1 MAPIVDLPIVL
12 VNHGGFVPLLFDVLE
27 HLGVQTQFATC
38 VCRGEAAPGGLKG
51 HIVVDLRIP
60 ASTTHPDLP
69 AFGKVEVETSVE
81 ACIQSVCRIA
91 LRHICRDAHAY
102 LRDTPYRLLP
112 RALDQT
118 QRAHR
123 QIVEADHAA
132 YNAGDPCLEVMS
144 HYVLHQDRF
153 ITEIT
158 GQNRA
163 YRNLVFDAETKLGEQ
178 EQLTE
183 KLFQEALQERTD
195 FRENTRLHVELEK
208 RSKAEIERLQKELA
222 ERDSRIDQ
230 LSRKKKELENT
241 LDRLDEANE
250 RRDHRESRHSRRMEA
265 QLKKNADL
273 QNEITQLKKNAALN
287 LRHLKE
293 SFKITAKI

>member
-1 MAPIVDLPIVL
+1 
-12 VNHGGFVPLLFDVLE
+12 
-27 HLGVQTQFATC
+27 
-38 VCRGEAAPGGLKG
+38 
-51 HIVVDLRIP
+51 
-60 ASTTHPDLP
+60 
-69 AFGKVEVETSVE
+69 
-81 ACIQSVCRIA
+81 
-91 LRHICRDAHAY
+91 
-102 LRDTPYRLLP
+102 
-112 RALDQT
+112 
-118 QRAHR
+118 
-123 QIVEADHAA
+123 VEADHAA

-230 LSRKKKELENT
+230 LNRKKKELEDT
-241 LDRLDEANE
+241 LDRLDESNE
-250 RRDHRESRHSRRMEA
+250 RRDRRESRHSRRMEA

-293 SFKITAKI
+293 SFKITAFQKDRASRIKTAWHKSDARRVREYRELQRTLPPGHHREPRQETFEVEGTTLDLHACPSSGYAQVERTAEYEEATEYVDRMRRRDTRVAGSSTVVPRLG